1 MTDYSLAVQEKH
13 EQALMEHFFTPD
25 AASERVAFLLFG
37 SSTSSESDVK
47 GAVHTLLLKELVLL
61 PADSVDASPQ
71 HATWSNDLF
80 LPLLKRAAK
89 SRLIVGIAHSHL
101 NWSAEFSSQDDVGEQ
116 DLLELV
122 QHRNGPGSLLVSL
135 VFSSHGEMAGRVWS
149 AQGSSC
155 KIGNFRSIGDRYTF
169 RKNYAEPLAAP
180 ELARQ
185 ALVFGDH
192 LNKTIGSL
200 CFALVGCG
208 GTGSAIA
215 MLLARLGARN
225 VVLIDPDAVEI
236 SNLNRLHGARH
247 SDALEGKSK
256 VDVVAR
262 HIREIAPEAVVTTC
276 QGAVNDVA
284 WHGVLKNA
292 DIVFGCTDDNRGR
305 LLINR
310 LAYFYL
316 LPVIDVGLAIEVS
329 QTPPYRVLALDGRVT
344 CIGPGETCLLCRH
357 IISTQRAREESLKA
371 ANPAEYERQKQEA
384 YVIGEGN
391 PSPSVVT
398 FTTEVATMAI
408 NELIHR
414 LQGFR
419 GTQGSTASRT
429 RQFHRMHDL
438 RPGDKPVEGCSVCG
452 DDLYWGLGDMTPFLD
467 QVW

>member
-1 MTDYSLAVQEKH
+1 MTEYSLAVQERH
-13 EQALMEHFFTPD
+13 ERALNEHFFAPENT
-25 AASERVAFLLFG
+25 SERVAFLLFG
-37 SSTSSESDVK
+37 SAKSVAPNANEQ
-47 GAVHTLLLKELVLL
+47 AQTLLLREVVLL
-61 PADSVDASPQ
+61 PTHAVDASAQ

-80 LPLLKRAAK
+80 LPLLKKAAQRK
-89 SRLIVGIAHSHL
+89 LVVGIAHSHL
-101 NWSAEFSSQDDVGEQ
+101 NWPAEFSSQDDAGEQ

-122 QHRNGPGSLLVSL
+122 QHRNGESSLLVSL
-135 VFSSHGEMAGRVWS
+135 VFSSHGNMSGRVWS
-149 AQGSSC
+149 ARGNYS
-155 KIGNFRSIGDRYTF
+155 KIGNFRSIGERYTF
-169 RKNYAEPLAAP
+169 RKNYAAPIAAP

-185 ALVFGDH
+185 ALVFGDQ
-192 LNKTIGSL
+192 LNKTIASL
-200 CFALVGCG
+200 CFAIVGCG
-208 GTGSAIA
+208 GTGSAVA

-225 VVLIDPDAVEI
+225 FVLIDPDAVEI

-247 SDALEGKSK
+247 SDAVERKSK
-256 VDVVAR
+256 VAVVAR
-262 HIREIAPEAVVTTC
+262 HIQEIAPDAAVTAC
-276 QGAVNDVA
+276 HGAVNDVA
-284 WHGVLKNA
+284 WHSALKNA
-292 DIVFGCTDDNRGR
+292 DVVFGCTDDNRGR

-316 LPVIDVGLAIEVS
+316 VPVIDLGLAIEVS

-357 IISTQRAREESLKA
+357 VISTQRAREESLQA
-371 ANPAEYERQKQEA
+371 ANPAEYERQKLEA
-384 YVIGEGN
+384 YVVGEGN

-419 GTQGSTASRT
+419 GLNGSTASRT

-438 RPGDKPVEGCSVCG
+438 RPGDVPADDCPVCG
-452 DDLYWGLGDMTPFLD
+452 DDFYWGLGDMTPFLD